1 MRGMYIVCAYF
12 INVHGITAFYNI
24 KTMILSKIKSFR
36 VPIDRYI
43 KVEDFYSIYVL
54 YIFAIAFGEFIG
66 LNNKEITK
74 YLQFIMTDKIVK
86 ELSIIRAKQIH
97 RDAINEIH
105 EYLKQ
110 TTDKVKGVL

>member
-1 MRGMYIVCAYF
+1 MRGMYIMCAYF
-12 INVHGITAFYNI
+12 INIHGITVFSNI

-36 VPIDRYI
+36 VPIDKYMN
-43 KVEDFYSIYVL
+43 VEDFYNIYVL

-74 YLQFIMTDKIVK
+74 YLQFIMSDKIVK

-105 EYLKQ
+105 QYLRQ
-110 TTDKVKGVL
+110 TTDKVRGVL